1 VCSIGTTTT
10 PLFRTKPA
18 GAPNLRLVGVDDTTG
33 GASLF
38 LILT

>member
-1 VCSIGTTTT
+1 MCSTGTTTT
-10 PLFRTKPA
+10 PLFRTTPTA
-18 GAPNLRLVGVDDTTG
+18 APNLRLVGVDDTTG